1 MRAALLSLL
10 VLSAPALADDAEY
23 FPTKIGMRWTY
34 RIAGQSDR
42 YFVTAVKEEKFG
54 EQICVRFESRLR
66 SRLFLNGPAGI
77 GMAGSLAAPIFFSE
91 QPVGSEHAAVLRDGV
106 HRFSFANQPID
117 PPICFLKS
125 SLPKGESWKHE
136 FKIGDVPASARY
148 EIDFE
153 DVTVPAGTVKGALVI
168 RVETVDKKETT
179 KTTVWYARGV
189 GMIKQIIDLG
199 EEKLMLELE
208 RVEAPKD

>member
-1 MRAALLSLL
+1 MRAALLSLFII
-10 VLSAPALADDAEY
+10 SAPALADDADY
-23 FPTKIGMRWTY
+23 FPTKIGMRWIY

-66 SRLFLNGPAGI
+66 SQFFLSGPAGI
-77 GMAGSLAAPIFFSE
+77 GMAGALVAPIFFSE
-91 QPVGSEHAAVLRDGV
+91 QPIGSEHVAVSKEGV
-106 HRFSFANQPID
+106 HRFSFANQPIE

-153 DVTVPAGTVKGALVI
+153 DVAVPAGTVKGALVI

-179 KTTVWYARGV
+179 KTTVWYVRGV
-189 GMIKQIIDLG
+189 GMVKQIVDFG
-199 EEKLMLELE
+199 EEKLTLELE
-208 RVEAPKD
+208 RVEAPRN